1 MNAVVSEKGQITIP
15 KELRERLGIRHGT
28 VLEFTATAG
37 KLIASKQ
44 IAADP
49 FEKWSG
55 RGKLPRGIR
64 SVDEYLTTIRHG
76 DSRR

>member
-1 MNAVVSEKGQITIP
+1 MNAVVSEKGQVTIP
-15 KELRERLGIRHGT
+15 KELRERLGIQHGT
-28 VLEFTATAG
+28 VLEFSATAG
-37 KLIASKQ
+37 KLIVSMH

-64 SVDEYLTTIRHG
+64 SVDEYLTSIRHG
-76 DSRR
+76 DGRR